1 MRIIIGTMLAIGIV
15 ALVGLYLWQP
25 DYVWHQKLT
34 IDVDTPE
41 GVKSGSSTVRVA
53 WRDSIALLPDPPHVT
68 SQIRGEATVV
78 DLGGGRYLFALLN
91 DAERLA
97 LKVFNYEPVPQ
108 VVNGISPWAQR
119 VVERRGETLEAP
131 LGRYPVL
138 VTFVDISGPSS
149 VRKVDPSNPE
159 EAFGE
164 GMQLKRRSLSVT
176 DEIVTERRV
185 EPILPWLDA
194 YFGKKFDGQ
203 RYETIRASNRFANS
217 LSSGAFKAGK

>member
-1 MRIIIGTMLAIGIV
+1 M
-15 ALVGLYLWQP
+15 
-25 DYVWHQKLT
+25 
-34 IDVDTPE
+34 
-41 GVKSGSSTVRVA
+41 KSGSSTVRVA

-97 LKVFNYEPVPQ
+97 LKVFNDEPVPQ
-108 VVNGISPWAQR
+108 GANGIPPWAQR
-119 VVERRGETLEAP
+119 VVERRGETLEVP
-131 LGRYPVL
+131 LEHYPVL
-138 VTFVDISGPSS
+138 VTFVDISGPAS
-149 VRKVDPSNPE
+149 VREIDPSNLE
-159 EAFGE
+159 EVFGE
-164 GMQLKRRSLSVT
+164 GVHLKRMSLSVT

-185 EPILPWLDA
+185 EPILPWLNA